1 MTSTS
6 NILTL
11 RLHDLD
17 NLRTYLAGLVI
28 TGHTAIVYGSGG
40 QWPIRSATVPPGTNP
55 PLVAFS
61 GFNQTFC
68 MALFFWVSGRMSAQS
83 MQRAVSPKGGNASGV
98 AAFVRAKLW
107 RLGIP
112 TAVYSIAVYPIAHVL
127 VLPHWDIGTIAGC
140 LRAQWGALRGARG
153 PVWYSATLLAFDI
166 AAAGLTES
174 CGGTLPSVSDGAY
187 DALSR
192 WGWLAV
198 MGSSFVARTRW
209 PIDAPDRLPLLDV
222 RAGYLSQYLYAYA
235 LGWFSL
241 GRGEVRMKSPWE
253 EGSKSSGAGVSEE
266 EEKEKKKA
274 AAGRPARGPL
284 SMSSAMALSLGTM
297 LLAFAPVLVR
307 VRPETLKKDL
317 SQYMGGWNYQAL
329 LYTLW
334 NELSL
339 FIVGPAL
346 MALFQRRYSR
356 PATSRTF
363 SARYSYTAFLVHTPV
378 NVAIE
383 LLVEAVLC
391 PGGEKAAWMSTAAWK
406 AAGPVIMTVLVSAVN
421 VVASFTIGRWLV
433 DYVPSV
439 RSFI

>member
-1 MTSTS
+1 
-6 NILTL
+6 
-11 RLHDLD
+11 
-17 NLRTYLAGLVI
+17 
-28 TGHTAIVYGSGG
+28 
-40 QWPIRSATVPPGTNP
+40 
-55 PLVAFS
+55 
-61 GFNQTFC
+61 
-68 MALFFWVSGRMSAQS
+68 
-83 MQRAVSPKGGNASGV
+83 
-98 AAFVRAKLW
+98 
-107 RLGIP
+107 
-112 TAVYSIAVYPIAHVL
+112 
-127 VLPHWDIGTIAGC
+127 
-140 LRAQWGALRGARG
+140 
-153 PVWYSATLLAFDI
+153 
-166 AAAGLTES
+166 
-174 CGGTLPSVSDGAY
+174 
-187 DALSR
+187 
-192 WGWLAV
+192 
-198 MGSSFVARTRW
+198 
-209 PIDAPDRLPLLDV
+209 
-222 RAGYLSQYLYAYA
+222 
-235 LGWFSL
+235 
-241 GRGEVRMKSPWE
+241 
-253 EGSKSSGAGVSEE
+253 
-266 EEKEKKKA
+266 
-274 AAGRPARGPL
+274 
-284 SMSSAMALSLGTM
+284 M